1 MIRATLHDIV
11 AKAVAALQEDGELP
25 SIEAPAFAVELAPS
39 AAVGGYVTDVALR
52 LAAALQ
58 AAGSRPDPRA
68 LAETIAARIRET
80 VAVVPAYDLIGA
92 VDVDEVGLISVRV
105 GPH

>member
-1 MIRATLHDIV
+1 MIRATLRDIV

-25 SIEAPAFAVELAPS
+25 SIEVPAFVVEPAQS
-39 AAVGGYVTDVALR
+39 TADGGYVADVALR

-58 AAGSRPDPRA
+58 AAGGRPDPRA

-80 VAVVPAYDLIGA
+80 VAVVPAYALIGA
-92 VDVDEVGLISVRV
+92 VEVDEVGLISVRV
-105 GPH
+105 DPH